1 MNKIFND
8 KNFKIL
14 FYFIIQSVYFFSFY
28 LSWKYAKLKNN
39 VFLIDLAIN
48 FFNLLATFLVIIYHY
63 HNANFSSLLIKSIL
77 FILVL
82 SFNIDLYS
90 IYSKQN
96 NEPIYFDKIFH
107 TKYRI
112 E

>member
-14 FYFIIQSVYFFSFY
+14 FYFIIQCTYFFSFY
-28 LSWKYAKLKNN
+28 LSWQYGKIRKN

-48 FFNLLATFLVIIYHY
+48 FFNLLATALLIIYHY
-63 HNANFSSLLIKSIL
+63 HTGNMPSFIIKSIL

-82 SFNIDLYS
+82 SFNTDLYFTY
-90 IYSKQN
+90 IKQKN
-96 NEPIYFDKIFH
+96 KPIYFDKIFYH
-107 TKYRI
+107 
-112 E
+112 EL

>member
-14 FYFIIQSVYFFSFY
+14 FYFIIQCVFFFSFY
-28 LSWKYAKLKNN
+28 LSWKYGKLKNN
-39 VFLIDLAIN
+39 VYLIDLAIN
-48 FFNLLATFLVIIYHY
+48 FFNLLATMLLLIYHY
-63 HNANFSSLLIKSIL
+63 HSGNMPSFIIKSIL

-90 IYSKQN
+90 IYSKQQ
-96 NEPIYFDKIFH
+96 NEPIYFDKIFNI
-107 TKYRI
+107 KL
-112 E
+112 